1 MLQLSKYVSPSA
13 MTALLS
19 AAVLLFFPQSCNKNL
34 QCSDTGETAT
44 VTLKFSAG
52 SPEQE
57 TQIFRSG
64 TSPAGVV
71 PGEGIKT
78 LRVIM
83 TSVNKDGKVNVLKN
97 EKKTYTDE
105 ASVRTLT
112 LFDVPLGVCNFYAI
126 ANEES
131 VGKEFTTEVIRAELE
146 KVDGG
151 EKLLFE
157 DLNNTYFPYVSTDGT
172 PPSAGLPISGHIKGV
187 TISKDMASLYLE
199 VRRAVAKINLSVNN
213 MLGRDLTL
221 SEIDFGSFFSDR
233 LFVFS
238 ESALDVPADASYMPL
253 IIKEDKLGSSGTLIP
268 ADGSYTCTVY
278 MYPSYAWKSGL
289 SSPYTLSLRTVRPAG
304 NYPPIAF
311 VDKTTSRLN
320 SIARNTQ
327 VNINATIQTTADVT
341 INFQVT
347 DWVGN
352 TVDVPSFN

>member
-19 AAVLLFFPQSCNKNL
+19 AAVLLFFTQSCNKNL

-44 VTLKFSAG
+44 VTLTFNAG

-57 TQIFRSG
+57 TQVFRSG
-64 TSPAGVV
+64 ISPVGDV

-83 TSVNKDGKVNVLKN
+83 TSVSKDGKVNVLKN

-157 DLNNTYFPYVSTDGT
+157 DLNNRYFPYVSTDGT
-172 PPSAGLPISGHIKGV
+172 PPPAGLPISGHIRGV
-187 TISKDMASLYLE
+187 TISKDMAPLFLE

-221 SEIDFGSFFSDR
+221 SEIDFGNFFSDR

-238 ESALDVPADASYMPL
+238 ESILDVPANTSYKPL
-253 IIKEDKLGSSGTLIP
+253 KINDKLGSSGTLIP

-289 SSPYTLSLRTVRPAG
+289 SSPYTLGLRTVRPTG

-347 DWVGN
+347 DWVGK